1 MDEPPLM
8 THPRPNPI
16 ASILSHLAIYP
27 ALYTL
32 GVYLLAILSL
42 GYTTPG
48 TTTIAYILI
57 VAHACYLLDRVKVSD
72 ANQDPADALALPDR
86 ALFFARN
93 ASMIRLL
100 LVLELLV
107 SMPLGYLIAP
117 PLGFVPLGA
126 LIGVYLYAGRG
137 ASPGDPRFKDLPALK
152 SFFIACAHLA
162 LVIATL
168 WGNDHDLLS
177 HPRWVPIASLVGIW
191 MIVSADAILCDLDDI
206 ESDAIYQTRS
216 LPVLI
221 GKHPAWVVA
230 IVTLGLGCAL
240 LQVRD
245 SMSPAMIVVGVLIWV
260 SALPTRVRKNRRD
273 LIDARLLPIVILG
286 MVMR

>member
-1 MDEPPLM
+1 MDKPSLM
-8 THPRPNPI
+8 AHPRPNPI

-27 ALYTL
+27 AFYTL
-32 GVYLLAILSL
+32 GVYLLAILAME
-42 GYTTPG
+42 YPNPG
-48 TTTIAYILI
+48 TITIVFILI

-100 LVLELLV
+100 LVLEMLV
-107 SMPLGYLIAP
+107 SIALGFLIAP
-117 PLGFVPLGA
+117 PLAFVPVGA

-177 HPRWVPIASLVGIW
+177 LPRWVTVASLVGIW
-191 MIVSADAILCDLDDI
+191 MIVSADAILCDLDDV

-230 IVTLGLGCAL
+230 IVTLGLGCAF
-240 LQVRD
+240 LQVKD
-245 SMSPAMIVVGVLIWV
+245 ALSVPMIVVGLLIWV

-286 MVMR
+286 TMMR

>member
-1 MDEPPLM
+1 M
-8 THPRPNPI
+8 TPPRPNPI
-16 ASILSHLAIYP
+16 AWIPSHLAIYP

-48 TTTIAYILI
+48 KITIAFILI

-72 ANQDPADALALPDR
+72 AKQDPADALALPDR

-93 ASMIRLL
+93 ASMTRLL

-117 PLGFVPLGA
+117 PLAIVPLGA

-152 SFFIACAHLA
+152 SFFIACSHLA

-177 HPRWVPIASLVGIW
+177 LPRWVTIASLVGIW

-221 GKHPAWVVA
+221 GKHRAWVVA
-230 IVTLGLGCAL
+230 IVTLGVGCAL

-245 SMSPAMIVVGVLIWV
+245 SLPLPMIVVGALIWV

-286 MVMR
+286 MAMR

>member
-1 MDEPPLM
+1 M
-8 THPRPNPI
+8 TRPRPNPI

-42 GYTTPG
+42 GYTNPG
-48 TTTIAYILI
+48 TITIAFILI

-86 ALFFARN
+86 ALFFTRN
-93 ASMIRLL
+93 ASIIRLL
-100 LVLELLV
+100 LALELLV
-107 SMPLGYLIAP
+107 SITLGYLIAP
-117 PLGFVPLGA
+117 PLAIVPLGA

-177 HPRWVPIASLVGIW
+177 FPRWVTIASLVGIW
-191 MIVSADAILCDLDDI
+191 MIVSADAILCDLDDV

-221 GKHPAWVVA
+221 GRNQAWVVA
-230 IVTLGLGCAL
+230 IMTLGLGCAL

-245 SMSPAMIVVGVLIWV
+245 SLPFPMLLVGVLIWV
-260 SALPTRVRKNRRD
+260 SALPTQIRKNRRD

>member
-1 MDEPPLM
+1 M
-8 THPRPNPI
+8 TRPRPNPI

-42 GYTTPG
+42 GYTNPG
-48 TTTIAYILI
+48 TITIAFILI

-86 ALFFARN
+86 ALFFTRN
-93 ASMIRLL
+93 ASIIRLL
-100 LVLELLV
+100 LALELLV
-107 SMPLGYLIAP
+107 SITLGYLIAP
-117 PLGFVPLGA
+117 PLAFVPLGA

-152 SFFIACAHLA
+152 SFFIASAHLA
-162 LVIATL
+162 LMIATL
-168 WGNDHDLLS
+168 WGNDHDLFS
-177 HPRWVPIASLVGIW
+177 HPGFVPISSLVGVW
-191 MIVSADAILCDLDDI
+191 LIVSADAILCDLDDVQ
-206 ESDAIYQTRS
+206 SDAIYQTRS

-221 GKHPAWVVA
+221 GKDRAWVVA

-245 SMSPAMIVVGVLIWV
+245 SMSPAMIVVGVLIWG
-260 SALPTRVRKNRRD
+260 SDLPTRIRKNRRD

-286 MVMR
+286 MMMR